1 MPTAPAAPGLFARMT
16 GCFRM
21 RSSEEASGRPV
32 RSAWPP
38 GGNGLT
44 IVMGRVGNGSS
55 ALAARVTTTIT
66 MTRAVLSDRIIAL
79 QAYLRILLQRRE
91 GGGQENLVLLRQQ
104 PVGSARRR
112 PDALLPRLVPH
123 LRARIEARVRPDM
136 HEAVGRAEFDAPGE
150 HDGRELHAL
159 GELRLPARR
168 HIGERSEEHTSE
180 LQSHVNLVCR
190 LLLEKKKSRPPAIR
204 LNQNTKTKQLRR

>member
-55 ALAARVTTTIT
+55 GLAARVTTTIT
-66 MTRAVLSDRIIAL
+66 MARAVLSDRIIAL

-112 PDALLPRLVPH
+112 PDALLPR
-123 LRARIEARVRPDM
+123 
-136 HEAVGRAEFDAPGE
+136 
-150 HDGRELHAL
+150 
-159 GELRLPARR
+159 
-168 HIGERSEEHTSE
+168 SEERRVGKE
-180 LQSHVNLVCR
+180 CR
-190 LLLEKKKSRPPAIR
+190 SRWSPYH
-204 LNQNTKTKQLRR
+204 